1 MKIIEPARSE
11 RMSLV
16 SSAVVRA
23 VRLLLFGLIGWFLFI
38 SKADFV
44 SRAASLVAI
53 LALAALAG
61 IMWYSFRARAET
73 RLRSALDAYAK
84 QEQAKE
90 ED

>member
-1 MKIIEPARSE
+1 MKIIESARSG
-11 RMSLV
+11 RTPLV
-16 SSAVVRA
+16 SSAVSRT
-23 VRLLLFGLIGWFLFI
+23 VRLLLIGLIGWFLFV
-38 SKADFV
+38 SEADFV

-61 IMWYSFRARAET
+61 IMWYLFRARAET